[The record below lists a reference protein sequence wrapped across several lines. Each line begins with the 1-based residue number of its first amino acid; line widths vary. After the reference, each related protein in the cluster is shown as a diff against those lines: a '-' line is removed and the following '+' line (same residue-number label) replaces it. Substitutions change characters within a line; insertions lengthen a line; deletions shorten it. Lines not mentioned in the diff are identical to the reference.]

1 MKPTFKFCGML
12 LSFKKIMIL
21 GFALIFSLQ
30 ADAQLH
36 IGLSA
41 NIGNWLSYTPDSPG
55 LRTPA
60 NISGSLV
67 LALEQKLKN
76 DWFIQYEADLG
87 VLGYYIQIDRLDTLY
102 DPHYDETTV
111 FGNYY
116 SLYGNFGILAGKEMS
131 IGKKTLMISVG
142 GGASF
147 YFPENDF
154 GCGIGT
160 SIDDD
165 SGTIPDYIQVF
176 RAETTIPATS
186 AQPFVKVLAQIK
198 LNSKAS
204 VGLGYTH
211 HFKSILEGE
220 YEFYNTETPS
230 SGTISLYPRELNRRL
245 CTKFPGTKPKVAQS
259 TPTQKTRHT
268 SAWSFHL
275 PMTYLTLQTP
285 AMN

>member
-1 MKPTFKFCGML
+1 MKPTFKYCGILFCC
-12 LSFKKIMIL
+12 KKLVIL
-21 GFALIFSLQ
+21 GFALLFSIK
-30 ADAQLH
+30 AEAQLH

-76 DWFIQYEADLG
+76 DWFIQYEANLG

-102 DPHYDETTV
+102 DPYYDETTV

-131 IGKKTLMISVG
+131 IGKKTLMIGVG

-154 GCGIGT
+154 GCGIST

-165 SGTIPDYIQVF
+165 SGTITDHIQVF
-176 RAETTIPATS
+176 RAETTIPAS
-186 AQPFVKVLAQIK
+186 GAQPFVKVLAQIK
-198 LNSKAS
+198 LNPKAI

-211 HFKSILEGE
+211 HFKSILEGT
-220 YEFYNTETPS
+220 YEFYHTETPS
-230 SGTISLYPRELNRRL
+230 SGTISLYPRELN
-245 CTKFPGTKPKVAQS
+245 
-259 TPTQKTRHT
+259 
-268 SAWSFHL
+268 
-275 PMTYLTLQTP
+275 LTF
-285 AMN
+285 MY